1 MTDQNNDFPD
11 AVGNI
16 ADGFDT
22 ARDTLRAAVGAA
34 EVPAYAKLGNMT
46 TALQA
51 GKHAMAG
58 EYENVA
64 QDIGVAALQTAMGI
78 AAGAVGATAIAAG
91 SPVIL
96 TGLAVAGAVWYAGE
110 GWNEIIDL
118 IQENPQW
125 LDPLFPDPNSSN
137 PNNGNP
143 PSRDYRIEYY
153 DPLIL
158 DLNGDGE
165 IGTIA
170 ANKFQGAVFDGDN
183 DGIKTATGWV
193 SPEDGLLVRDINS
206 DGTINS
212 GAELFGDSTKLA
224 NGTNAKNGFAALS
237 DLDSNGDGKVDSNDA
252 SFNELKIWK
261 DINGDGVSQASEL
274 FSLNGVGIQSLN
286 VNINEIKNEQ
296 VEGGYLA
303 ETGSYTKADGSLG
316 KMADVNFENQDIYSK
331 FTSQVE
337 VTQDVSVLPQLKGYG
352 RLQDLHQVAMQST
365 EFKNLLSQYVNAT
378 TRSQQKELLDSLV
391 KSWAKSDPA
400 YSNDPIEIIRL
411 INVEW
416 YQSSNSENVIYVR
429 RGDPVPTYLTTPPP
443 PPEIADANLT
453 AKVRFVDAFLGREPT
468 TQLNQYLADQIS
480 SVEQIY
486 DFVKESIF
494 SDLLNQTILKPYLDS
509 VDMYLGLEEDEVY
522 FDFSN
527 LEQIFSQ
534 KIILSPLAAIEDLK
548 DLLEINGNFLDIAG
562 WEKGFVLLQQ
572 WRDDFSNDPALKLLI
587 DQVFAD
593 VDTPSTNGTNG
604 NDFSVIGNSAN
615 TIFDAGSGDDIVIID
630 TDIGITVNGDSG
642 NDIIVSGKNNDFLN
656 GGEGN
661 NTYILFKGAGKDFV
675 NYENLSTGTDKIAF
689 TDVISTEA
697 TFFQQGHN
705 LVIKYGTDEVTLL
718 GALDST
724 SIKNIS
730 FRFKDQVFSLT
741 TILESPLQN
750 ISDSSDELYI
760 NGWRGVDLLT
770 GNDLGN
776 QIYGF
781 DGNDTLIGKKGSD
794 RLYGGSGND
803 TYHFELG
810 DGIDEIHELDY
821 SLEENKVV
829 FQNIYTSDISNI
841 TFQDSDLII
850 QYGLTDTIVLKNYIL
865 NSQNSALKIQFADQ
879 AIWNNSDLMSRVTF
893 EGSDNSEVI
902 VGTLNNR
909 LNIINAYDGND
920 EVRGNLVAQNLI
932 DGGLGDDRLHGG
944 NEIDH
949 IQGGF
954 GDDFIFGLA
963 GNDEIHGGEGDDTLF
978 GGAGDDLIIG
988 GNGRDWLQGDEG
1000 ANILIGG
1007 LGDDSYDVNGTDT
1020 IIENEDEGYDAIF
1033 IENNFDLEGT
1043 NLEEIHLKGSGDFNA
1058 IGDAKENG
1066 LYGNSGNNYLDGKG
1080 GADIMSGGAG
1090 DDYYVVNQYDKLIT
1104 NSDGT
1109 TTLIRG
1115 DQVVE
1120 GILNPA
1126 GYVFGDSGG
1135 IDTIEQWDDKRF
1147 YSQDSNGNWFDT
1159 GNYHNLQSNVENVIL
1174 KGDAKVAFGNELDN
1188 IITGNEQDNFINGLA
1203 GDDTYIYKKGGGTDT
1218 FSFEDELSAVNILK
1232 IEGHEANSLYA
1243 QKFGESVL
1251 IGFRNSTD
1259 KIWLSNYN
1267 LADYQDSENTT
1278 FSNKFDQIVFDSGEI
1293 WTTSEIDSLLLRAE
1307 NNQAPVI
1314 QQYPS
1319 TLNVK
1324 IEEVLQYT
1332 FSNIITDPDADDQ
1345 LSFKL
1350 TLQTQDASGDYQ
1362 DIPEWIIFDPLTLT
1376 ITVSPPEGVDVGQL
1390 NFYLW
1395 GTDLYGVGTGV
1406 GVNINI
1412 QPSANT
1418 PIPGAIYDTLGN
1430 DSLIGGDE
1438 DNIFFYTGGKDVLQ
1452 EVGGIDVLRF
1462 SNGITFNQVGSG
1474 LMKSGNDL
1482 ILKVNGSSANQVTL
1496 KNYFLAGNNLVET
1509 IDFETGGQL
1518 TAEQIF
1524 GAFGLTIPTTGG
1536 GTQPANPVGDTIY
1549 SYTAGELTINEQSGT
1564 DKVIFKNGITFSQV
1578 GNYLSKSGD
1587 DLVLKINGSN
1597 TNKVTVKNFFLAGNS
1612 LVENFEFETGGAL
1625 TAQQIFD
1632 AFGLTLPSTGGSG
1645 NQGSSEVVGDTTYN
1659 YTSGALT
1666 ITEQSGNDKVIF
1678 KNGITFNQVGSYLT
1692 KSGDDLILK
1701 VNGSNTNKVTVK
1713 NFFLAGEYL
1722 VETFQFETG
1731 GQITAEQIFGA
1742 FGITMPQQSAPA
1754 NIPPENIDSDAFNT
1768 IYNYSSGV
1776 MVIDEKLGTD
1786 QALFGNDIAFSQV
1799 GNYLTKSGDDLILK
1813 VNGSNSDKITVK
1825 DFFLGGAHEV
1835 ESFNFETGGSISSQQ
1850 IYQVFGVDRPVNAE
1864 DEVTSIVMGD
1874 SGNNILSSDAAV
1886 SELFVL
1892 NEGND
1897 ILELLLNAS
1906 GETPVDF
1913 VTDFDM
1919 TEDQIDLSQILDNH
1933 ANSSN
1938 LSDYIEIIYDANAK
1952 TNTLS
1957 ARNQPTELSKDLLIF
1972 TNQAD
1977 SLSIADL
1984 TMNQSIIY

>member
-1 MTDQNNDFPD
+1 MSNKEPNFD
-11 AVGNI
+11 AIGAI
-16 ADGFDT
+16 STGADA
-22 ARDTLRAAVGAA
+22 AREAIRAAVTAP
-34 EVPAYAKLGNMT
+34 ELPSYAKVGNAT
-46 TALQA
+46 TVLQVGYYLDKGNYA
-51 GKHAMAG
+51 DASQAM
-58 EYENVA
+58 
-64 QDIGVAALQTAMGI
+64 GVAAASSLAGGVVVG
-78 AAGAVGATAIAAG
+78 AAVAFAPVSVAVLAGAGVGFGVGWLLDQAI
-91 SPVIL
+91 
-96 TGLAVAGAVWYAGE
+96 
-110 GWNEIIDL
+110 DK

-125 LDPLFPDPNSSN
+125 LDPLFPDPSSSN

-237 DLDSNGDGKVDSNDA
+237 DLDSNGDGKVDSNDTN
-252 SFNELKIWK
+252 FNELKVWK

-274 FSLNGVGIQSLN
+274 FSLNDVGIQSLN

-352 RLQDLHQVAMQST
+352 RLKDLHQVAMQST

-378 TRSQQKELLDSLV
+378 TRSEQKELLDNLV

-400 YSNDPIEIIRL
+400 YSNDPIEIIRM

-443 PPEIADANLT
+443 PPEIADADLA
-453 AKVRFVDAFLGREPT
+453 AKVRFVDAFLGRQPT

-480 SVEQIY
+480 SIDQIY
-486 DFVKESIF
+486 ELVKESIF

-509 VDMYLGLEEDEVY
+509 VDMYLGLEKDEVY

-534 KIILSPLAAIEDLK
+534 KIILSPLTAIEDLK
-548 DLLEINGNFLDIAG
+548 DLLKINGNFLDIAG
-562 WEKGFVLLQQ
+562 WENGFVLLQQ

-593 VDTPSTNGTNG
+593 VDTHSTNGTNG
-604 NDFSVIGNSAN
+604 NDFNIIGNSGN

-630 TDIGITVNGDSG
+630 TDIGITVNGSSG

-661 NTYILFKGAGKDFV
+661 NTYILFKGAGKDFI

-689 TDVISTEA
+689 TDVTFNEA
-697 TFFQQGHN
+697 AFYQQGHN
-705 LVIKYGTDEVTLL
+705 LVIKYGNDEVTLL

-724 SIKNIS
+724 STKNIS
-730 FRFKDQVFSLT
+730 FRFKDQVLSLT
-741 TILESPLQN
+741 TILEAPLQN
-750 ISDSSDELYI
+750 ISGSSDELYI

-932 DGGLGDDRLHGG
+932 DGGLGNDRLHGG

-954 GDDFIFGLA
+954 GDDFVFGLA

-1080 GADIMSGGAG
+1080 GADIMSGGGG

-1482 ILKVNGSSANQVTL
+1482 ILKVNGSSANQITL

-1509 IDFETGGQL
+1509 IDFESGGQL

-1524 GAFGLTIPTTGG
+1524 GAFGLTLPTTGG

-1578 GNYLSKSGD
+1578 GNYLSKLGD

-1666 ITEQSGNDKVIF
+1666 ITEQSGNDKVVF

-1692 KSGDDLILK
+1692 KSGDDLVLK

-1742 FGITMPQQSAPA
+1742 FGITMPQQSALT
-1754 NIPPENIDSDAFNT
+1754 NIPPEDTGLDAFNT
-1768 IYNYSSGV
+1768 VYNYSSGA
-1776 MVIDEKLGTD
+1776 MVIEENLGTD
-1786 QALFGNDIAFSQV
+1786 QVLFGNGITFSQV

-1813 VNGSNSDKITVK
+1813 VNGTNSDKITVK

-1864 DEVTSIVMGD
+1864 DEVTNIIVGD
-1874 SGNNILSSDAAV
+1874 SSDNVLSSDMAV

-1892 NEGND
+1892 GEGND

-1957 ARNQPTELSKDLLIF
+1957 ARNQPTEPLKDLLIF
-1972 TNQAD
+1972 TNQAE
-1977 SLSIADL
+1977 SFSVADL
-1984 TMNQSIIY
+1984 TLNQSVIY

>member
-1 MTDQNNDFPD
+1 MTNENEKYDPSGDIASALDTFND
-11 AVGNI
+11 
-16 ADGFDT
+16 
-22 ARDTLRAAVGAA
+22 
-34 EVPAYAKLGNMT
+34 
-46 TALQA
+46 
-51 GKHAMAG
+51 
-58 EYENVA
+58 
-64 QDIGVAALQTAMGI
+64 
-78 AAGAVGATAIAAG
+78 AIKTAAG
-91 SPVIL
+91 SGGMPEYAKAGNYLTFMEIGKAAFIEKDAAATAKEIGIGAAGFALGAGGVALAGVLFPPTGAVIAGAIIG
-96 TGLAVAGAVWYAGE
+96 GLAASFLEDAIE
-110 GWNEIIDL
+110 K

-125 LDPLFPDPNSSN
+125 LDPLFPDPSR
-137 PNNGNP
+137 PDNGST

-158 DLNGDGE
+158 DLNGDGK

-170 ANKFQGAVFDGDN
+170 QNGFKGALFDSDN
-183 DGIKTATGWV
+183 DGVRTASGWV
-193 SPEDGLLVRDINS
+193 SAEDGLLVRDINS
-206 DGTINS
+206 DGVINS
-212 GAELFGDSTKLA
+212 GKELFGDSTKLN
-224 NGTNAKNGFAALS
+224 NGTNATNGFTALA
-237 DLDSNGDGKVDSNDA
+237 DLDSNGDSKIDSNDIN
-252 SFNELKIWK
+252 FNELKVWK
-261 DINGDGVSQASEL
+261 DLNGDGISQSEEL
-274 FSLNGVGIQSLN
+274 FTLDEVGIKSLNTNIESIQ
-286 VNINEIKNEQ
+286 NEN
-296 VEGGYLA
+296 VEGGILV
-303 ETGSYTKADGSLG
+303 ESGTFTREDGSIG
-316 KMADVNFENQDIYSK
+316 KMADVNFENNDIYSK
-331 FTSQVE
+331 HTNIV
-337 VTQDVSVLPQLKGYG
+337 DVSDAVETLPDIKGYG
-352 RLQDLHQVAMQST
+352 RLNDLHQAAMQS
-365 EFKNLLSQYVNAT
+365 EILKNLLIQYSEAE
-378 TRSQQKELLDSLV
+378 TRVQQKALIDNLMFEWV
-391 KSWAKSDPA
+391 KSDPKF
-400 YSNDPIEIIRL
+400 SSDPIEIIEL
-411 INVEW
+411 VNVRW
-416 YQSSNSENVIYVR
+416 YQSNTSDNVIYVR
-429 RGDPVPTYLTTPPP
+429 RGDPIPGYLVQEPPP
-443 PPEIADANLT
+443 PKYADAELT
-453 AKVRFVDAFLGREPT
+453 AKVRFVDALLGKEPT
-468 TQLNQYLADQIS
+468 TSLNQYSTNQIEAINNIYNTLKDQTFKI
-480 SVEQIY
+480 
-486 DFVKESIF
+486 
-494 SDLLNQTILKPYLDS
+494 LLNQTILKPYLEAIDFYIGTQS
-509 VDMYLGLEEDEVY
+509 DEVY
-522 FDFSN
+522 FGFNDLEN
-527 LEQIFSQ
+527 LLATKYLTNS
-534 KIILSPLAAIEDLK
+534 LAALEDLK
-548 DLLEINGNFLDIAG
+548 DLLVIHGKVFELSG
-562 WEKGFVLLQQ
+562 WEKGFVQLKTWQEELSSNPLLKESLDQIFLNINT
-572 WRDDFSNDPALKLLI
+572 DLSTGSNENDFKIL
-587 DQVFAD
+587 
-593 VDTPSTNGTNG
+593 VDSTNSIFNG
-604 NDFSVIGNSAN
+604 MDGSDTIIIGKN
-615 TIFDAGSGDDIVIID
+615 TATTVNGGSGD
-630 TDIGITVNGDSG
+630 
-642 NDIIVSGKNNDFLN
+642 DIIVSGKGNDFIS
-656 GGEGN
+656 GGAGN
-661 NTYILFKGAGKDFV
+661 NTYIFFKGSGSDFI
-675 NYENLSTGTDKIAF
+675 NYDNSGLGDDKLTF
-689 TDVISTEA
+689 TDILFSEA
-697 TFFQQGHN
+697 TFYQKQHD
-705 LVIKYGTDEVTLL
+705 LVIDLGNNDKVTLL
-718 GALDST
+718 GALDVS
-724 SIKNIS
+724 SSKNIFLKFS
-730 FRFKDQVFSLT
+730 DQYT
-741 TILESPLQN
+741 TLQKILEIPLQN
-750 ISDSSDELYI
+750 LNDSSDNTFI
-760 NGWRGVDLLT
+760 NGWRGIDILT
-770 GNDLGN
+770 GTNADN
-776 QIYGF
+776 QVNAF
-781 DGNDTLIGKKGSD
+781 DGDDILIGGKGND
-794 RLYGGSGND
+794 RLYGGGGKD
-803 TYHFELG
+803 TYYVDIG
-810 DGIDEIHELDY
+810 DGIDEVHELDY
-821 SLEENKVV
+821 SLEENNIV
-829 FQNIYTSDISNI
+829 FQNINTSDISNI

-850 QYGLTDTIVLKNYIL
+850 QYGLTDRIILKNYIL

-879 AIWNNSDLMSRVTF
+879 TTWNNNDLMSRVTF

-902 VGTLNNR
+902 VGTLNDR
-909 LNIINAYDGND
+909 LNIINAHDGND

-932 DGGLGDDRLHGG
+932 DGGFGDDRLHGG
-944 NEIDH
+944 NTIDH

-954 GDDFIFGLA
+954 GDDFVFGLA
-963 GNDEIHGGEGDDTLF
+963 GDDEINGGEGDDTLF
-978 GGAGDDLIIG
+978 GGVGDDLIIG

-1000 ANILIGG
+1000 VNILIGG

-1043 NLEEIHLKGSGDFNA
+1043 NLEEIHLKGGGDFNA

-1080 GADIMSGGAG
+1080 GADIMSGGGG
-1090 DDYYVVNQYDKLIT
+1090 DDYYVVNQYDKLVT
-1104 NSDGT
+1104 NSDGST
-1109 TTLIRG
+1109 ILIRG

-1120 GILNPA
+1120 GILNPV
-1126 GYVFGDSGG
+1126 GYVYGDSGG
-1135 IDTIEQWDDKRF
+1135 IDTIEQWDDKKF

-1232 IEGHEANSLYA
+1232 IEGHEASSLYA

-1350 TLQTQDASGDYQ
+1350 TLQTQDASGEYQ
-1362 DIPEWIIFDPLTLT
+1362 DIPEWIIFDPLTLN

-1482 ILKVNGSSANQVTL
+1482 ILKVNGSSANQITL

-1524 GAFGLTIPTTGG
+1524 GAFGLSLPTTGG

-1612 LVENFEFETGGAL
+1612 LVENFEFETGGVL

-1666 ITEQSGNDKVIF
+1666 ITEQSGNDKVVF

-1742 FGITMPQQSAPA
+1742 FGITMPQQSALT
-1754 NIPPENIDSDAFNT
+1754 NIPPEDTDLDAFNT
-1768 IYNYSSGV
+1768 ICNYSSGA
-1776 MVIDEKLGTD
+1776 MVIEENLGTD
-1786 QALFGNDIAFSQV
+1786 QVLFGNGITFSQV
-1799 GNYLTKSGDDLILK
+1799 GNYLTKSGDDLIIK
-1813 VNGSNSDKITVK
+1813 VNGTNSDKITVK

-1864 DEVTSIVMGD
+1864 DEVTNIIVGD
-1874 SGNNILSSDAAV
+1874 SSDNVLSSDVAV

-1892 NEGND
+1892 GEGND

-1919 TEDQIDLSQILDNH
+1919 TEDQIDLSQILDSQATNT
-1933 ANSSN
+1933 N
-1938 LSDYIEIIYDANAK
+1938 LSDYIEIIYEASAK

-1957 ARNQPTELSKDLLIF
+1957 VRNPPAEISKDLLIF
-1972 TNQAD
+1972 TNQAE

-1984 TMNQSIIY
+1984 TLNQAIIY

>member
-1 MTDQNNDFPD
+1 MSNKEPNFD
-11 AVGNI
+11 AIGAI
-16 ADGFDT
+16 STGADA
-22 ARDTLRAAVGAA
+22 AREAIRAAVTAP
-34 EVPAYAKLGNMT
+34 ELPSYAKVGNAT
-46 TALQA
+46 TVLQVGYYLDKGNYA
-51 GKHAMAG
+51 DASQAM
-58 EYENVA
+58 
-64 QDIGVAALQTAMGI
+64 GVAAASSL
-78 AAGAVGATAIAAG
+78 AGGVVVGA
-91 SPVIL
+91 
-96 TGLAVAGAVWYAGE
+96 AVAFAPVSVAVLVGAGVGFGV
-110 GWNEIIDL
+110 GWLLDQAIDK

-125 LDPLFPDPNSSN
+125 LDPLFPDPSSSN

-237 DLDSNGDGKVDSNDA
+237 DLDSNGDGKVDSNDTN
-252 SFNELKIWK
+252 FNELKVWK

-274 FSLNGVGIQSLN
+274 FSLNDVGIQSLN

-352 RLQDLHQVAMQST
+352 RLKDLHQVAMQST

-378 TRSQQKELLDSLV
+378 TRSEQKELLDSLV

-400 YSNDPIEIIRL
+400 YSNDPIEIIRM

-443 PPEIADANLT
+443 PPEIADADLA
-453 AKVRFVDAFLGREPT
+453 AKVRFVDAFLGRQPT
-468 TQLNQYLADQIS
+468 TQLNQYIADQITS
-480 SVEQIY
+480 IDQIY
-486 DFVKESIF
+486 ELVKESIF

-509 VDMYLGLEEDEVY
+509 VDMYLGLEKDEVY

-534 KIILSPLAAIEDLK
+534 KIILSPLIAIEDLK
-548 DLLEINGNFLDIAG
+548 DLLKINGNFLDIAG
-562 WEKGFVLLQQ
+562 WENGFVLLQQ
-572 WRDDFSNDPALKLLI
+572 WRDDFSNDQALKLLI

-593 VDTPSTNGTNG
+593 VDTHSTNGTNG
-604 NDFSVIGNSAN
+604 NDFNIIGNSGN

-630 TDIGITVNGDSG
+630 TDIGITVNGSSG

-661 NTYILFKGAGKDFV
+661 NTYILFKGAGKDFI

-689 TDVISTEA
+689 TDVTFNEA
-697 TFFQQGHN
+697 AFYQQGHN
-705 LVIKYGTDEVTLL
+705 LVIKYGNDEVTLL

-724 SIKNIS
+724 STKNIS
-730 FRFKDQVFSLT
+730 FRFKDQVLSLT
-741 TILESPLQN
+741 TILEAPLQN
-750 ISDSSDELYI
+750 ISGSSDELYI

-803 TYHFELG
+803 TYHFELD

-850 QYGLTDTIVLKNYIL
+850 QYGLTDSIVLKNYIL

-879 AIWNNSDLMSRVTF
+879 TIWNNSDLMSRVTF

-1000 ANILIGG
+1000 VNILIGG

-1080 GADIMSGGAG
+1080 GADIMSGGGG

-1232 IEGHEANSLYA
+1232 IEGHEASSLYA

-1293 WTTSEIDSLLLRAE
+1293 WTTSDIDSLLLRAE

-1350 TLQTQDASGDYQ
+1350 TLQTQDGSGEYQ

-1482 ILKVNGSSANQVTL
+1482 ILKVNGSSANQITL
-1496 KNYFLAGNNLVET
+1496 KNYFLAGKNLVET

-1536 GTQPANPVGDTIY
+1536 GTTQPTNPVGDTIY
-1549 SYTAGELTINEQSGT
+1549 NYTTGELTINEQSGT

-1578 GNYLSKSGD
+1578 GNYLSKTGD

-1632 AFGLTLPSTGGSG
+1632 AFGLTLPSTSGSG
-1645 NQGSSEVVGDTTYN
+1645 NQGSSEVVGDTVYN
-1659 YTSGALT
+1659 YTTGGLT
-1666 ITEQSGNDKVIF
+1666 INEISGNDKVIF
-1678 KNGITFNQVGSYLT
+1678 KNGITFSQIGNYLT
-1692 KSGDDLILK
+1692 MSGNDLILK
-1701 VNGSNTNKVTVK
+1701 LNGSNTNKVTVK
-1713 NFFLAGEYL
+1713 DFFLGGDNV
-1722 VETFQFETG
+1722 VETFAFETG
-1731 GQITAEQIFGA
+1731 GQITASQIFGA
-1742 FGITMPQQSAPA
+1742 FGLTMPSTT
-1754 NIPPENIDSDAFNT
+1754 S
-1768 IYNYSSGV
+1768 
-1776 MVIDEKLGTD
+1776 
-1786 QALFGNDIAFSQV
+1786 
-1799 GNYLTKSGDDLILK
+1799 LTS
-1813 VNGSNSDKITVK
+1813 
-1825 DFFLGGAHEV
+1825 V
-1835 ESFNFETGGSISSQQ
+1835 ESFSFDNESSMTSDEV
-1850 IYQVFGVDRPVNAE
+1850 YQNSDENEPLNAE
-1864 DEVTSIVMGD
+1864 DFVQRVITGD
-1874 SGNNILSSDAAV
+1874 AGDNLFISNSAV
-1886 SELFVL
+1886 SELFIL
-1892 NEGND
+1892 NDGQD
-1897 ILELLLNAS
+1897 VIKLLQNVSCTTA
-1906 GETPVDF
+1906 VDYIS
-1913 VTDFDM
+1913 DFKLS
-1919 TEDQIDLSQILDNH
+1919 EDQIDISEFFDSRQV
-1933 ANSSN
+1933 NSSN
-1938 LSDYIEIIYDANAK
+1938 LDEYLNIFYDEALK
-1952 TNTLS
+1952 TNTISVNNGTNGSSHNLLILTNQIEHLS
-1957 ARNQPTELSKDLLIF
+1957 VQDLL
-1972 TNQAD
+1972 
-1977 SLSIADL
+1977 L
-1984 TMNQSIIY
+1984 NQSIVY